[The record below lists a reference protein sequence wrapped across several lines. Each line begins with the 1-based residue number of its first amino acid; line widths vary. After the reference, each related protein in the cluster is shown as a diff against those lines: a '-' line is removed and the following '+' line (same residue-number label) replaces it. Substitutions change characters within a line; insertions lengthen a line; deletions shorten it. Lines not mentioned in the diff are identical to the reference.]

1 MNGSGE
7 TLASL
12 SGLPQQV
19 FKPRVAAMTDVPKI
33 FSISS
38 FTAPCSFWLSR
49 VTCGCGVVTNGL
61 HREFLGPTVPQNIFC
76 VFQVTFLKEML
87 LRLSIKCRDSPIPDM
102 SPTLSLPAPK
112 LATENHPYFVG
123 LAHLRSLLLH
133 EEIIGDEAKTDA
145 VLDVIGLLL
154 RQAPAG
160 HVVKAFCRMR
170 RVCGRACYL
179 ALYRLR
185 RWMEGEIMVRVG
197 TRAWQPLELKFVPF
211 RKVTQ
216 DYSRAEW
223 EANLEAESPTE
234 VPVIFCWRGNAALEA
249 DRAALSEILTA

>member
-1 MNGSGE
+1 M
-7 TLASL
+7 
-12 SGLPQQV
+12 V
-19 FKPRVAAMTDVPKI
+19 
-33 FSISS
+33 
-38 FTAPCSFWLSR
+38 
-49 VTCGCGVVTNGL
+49 
-61 HREFLGPTVPQNIFC
+61 
-76 VFQVTFLKEML
+76 
-87 LRLSIKCRDSPIPDM
+87 LRLSIKYKDFPIPDM
-102 SPTLSLPAPK
+102 SPALSLQTTK

-133 EEIIGDEAKTDA
+133 EEILGDEVKTDA

-197 TRAWQPLELKFVPF
+197 YRAWQPLELKFVHF
-211 RKVTQ
+211 RKVIQ

-223 EANLEAESPTE
+223 EANLESDSPSE
-234 VPVIFCWRGNAALEA
+234 VPVIFCWRGNGALEA
-249 DRAALSEILTA
+249 EIAALPGLLAAS